1 MSTAKTDGIISGLP
15 RLPRPGSAKAISN
28 SAVKTSSQET
38 ASSTGAPTTRSESS
52 PRALCQYDVRLVM
65 YSLRRF
71 NEPRF
76 ERLDAIIDSLNE
88 HLTDYIQL
96 VGSATLP
103 LPEVCAMA
111 ALPAS
116 AVRVEGHLQERY
128 FPASEPVDLA
138 ERIIEEETRR
148 IFSIGDE
155 YQISAQPHSATQANQ
170 AVYRSIL
177 GDGVGKVA
185 ALSPQDG
192 GHYSFSAGVPPP
204 HEFVPLPISEA
215 GLDYDEVSDTV
226 RQTEPT
232 IIVAGGSAYSR
243 AIDFA
248 ELRAIA
254 DQVGAHL
261 HADLAH
267 CAPFVAAGLHPPAF
281 GHVDS
286 AAIDPSKNLRGAG
299 GGILVFRDRD
309 AKAMREAIFP
319 LLQGSP
325 SQLGLLAKAACMT
338 AWTLD
343 DLTQYASRM
352 IEVAQLLGEQISTLL
367 GEPEYGGTDSHLLL
381 FDVSDCCENGRI
393 AEDRLRA
400 SRILVNRNQIPNDVK
415 PPWETSGVRL
425 SSTVPTILG
434 YSDADV
440 VALGEAICTVL
451 ADSSDRSATIDDLLA
466 RFHRPL
472 STVT

>member
-1 MSTAKTDGIISGLP
+1 
-15 RLPRPGSAKAISN
+15 
-28 SAVKTSSQET
+28 
-38 ASSTGAPTTRSESS
+38 
-52 PRALCQYDVRLVM
+52 M

-71 NEPRF
+71 NEPRYQ
-76 ERLDAIIDSLNE
+76 RLDAIIDSLQG
-88 HLTDYIQL
+88 HLTDCIQL

-111 ALPAS
+111 SLPAS
-116 AVRVEGHLQERY
+116 AVRVEGHLQKRY

-148 IFSIGDE
+148 IFSIGNE
-155 YQISAQPHSATQANQ
+155 YLISAQPHSATQANH
-170 AVYRSIL
+170 AVFRSAL
-177 GDGVGKVA
+177 GDRTGKVA
-185 ALSPQDG
+185 ALSPTDG

-204 HEFVPLPISEA
+204 HDFVPLPISAA
-215 GLDYDEVSDTV
+215 GLDYDEVADTV
-226 RQTEPT
+226 RRSEPT

-248 ELRAIA
+248 QLRAIA

-309 AKAMREAIFP
+309 AEAMREAIFP
-319 LLQGSP
+319 ILQGSP
-325 SQLGLLAKAACMT
+325 SQLGLFAKAACLT
-338 AWTLD
+338 AWSAEGLSR
-343 DLTQYASRM
+343 YAKRM
-352 IEVAQLLGEQISTLL
+352 IEVAQLLAGQISTLL

-381 FDVSDCCENGRI
+381 YDVSDCCENGRT
-393 AEDRLRA
+393 AEDRLRE
-400 SRILVNRNQIPNDVK
+400 SRILVNRNQIPNDSK
-415 PPWETSGVRL
+415 PPWEASGIRL

-434 YSDADV
+434 YADVDV
-440 VALGEAICTVL
+440 VALGEAICAVL
-451 ADSSDRSATIDDLLA
+451 TGRGDRSGTIDDLLA

>member
-1 MSTAKTDGIISGLP
+1 
-15 RLPRPGSAKAISN
+15 
-28 SAVKTSSQET
+28 
-38 ASSTGAPTTRSESS
+38 
-52 PRALCQYDVRLVM
+52 M

-76 ERLDAIIDSLNE
+76 ERLDAIIDSLNS

-103 LPEVCAMA
+103 LPQVCVMTS
-111 ALPAS
+111 LPAS

-138 ERIIEEETRR
+138 EQIIETETRR
-148 IFSIGDE
+148 IFSITDDYE
-155 YQISAQPHSATQANQ
+155 ISAQPHSATQANH
-170 AVYRSIL
+170 AVFRAIL
-177 GDGVGKVA
+177 GSGVGKVA
-185 ALSPQDG
+185 ALSPKDG
-192 GHYSFSAGVPPP
+192 GHYSHSAGVPPP
-204 HEFVPLPISEA
+204 HEFVPLPISTT
-215 GLDYDEVSDTV
+215 GLDYDQVSDAAC
-226 RQTEPT
+226 QTRPT

-248 ELRAIA
+248 ALRAIA

-267 CAPFVAAGLHPPAF
+267 CAPFVATGLHPPAF
-281 GHVDS
+281 GYVDS
-286 AAIDPSKNLRGAG
+286 ASIDPSKNLRGAG
-299 GGILVFRDRD
+299 GGILVFRNRD
-309 AKAMREAIFP
+309 ADAMREAIFP
-319 LLQGSP
+319 ILQGSP

-338 AWTLD
+338 AWSLD
-343 DLTQYASRM
+343 DLSQYARRM
-352 IEVAQLLGEQISTLL
+352 IDVAQLLGEQISNLL

-381 FDVSDCCENGRI
+381 FDVSSCCESGRI

-400 SRILVNRNQIPNDVK
+400 AGILANRNQVPNDLK
-415 PPWETSGVRL
+415 PPWETSGIRL

-434 YSDADV
+434 YGDADV
-440 VALGEAICTVL
+440 VALGEAICAVL
-451 ADSSDRSATIDDLLA
+451 SGSSGRPEVIDDLLA

-472 STVT
+472 STIT

>member
-1 MSTAKTDGIISGLP
+1 MPL
-15 RLPRPGSAKAISN
+15 
-28 SAVKTSSQET
+28 AV
-38 ASSTGAPTTRSESS
+38 
-52 PRALCQYDVRLVM
+52 

-76 ERLDAIIDSLNE
+76 ERLDAIIDSLNS
-88 HLTDYIQL
+88 HLTNYIQL

-103 LPEVCAMA
+103 LPQVCRMA
-111 ALPAS
+111 SLPAS

-138 ERIIEEETRR
+138 EQIIETETRR
-148 IFSIGDE
+148 IFSITDDYE
-155 YQISAQPHSATQANQ
+155 ISAQPHSATQANH
-170 AVYRSIL
+170 AVFRAIL
-177 GDGVGKVA
+177 GSGVGKVA

-192 GHYSFSAGVPPP
+192 GHYSHSAGVPPP
-204 HEFVPLPISEA
+204 HEFVPLPISTT
-215 GLDYDEVSDTV
+215 GLDYGQVSDAV
-226 RQTEPT
+226 CQTRPT

-248 ELRAIA
+248 ALRAIA

-267 CAPFVAAGLHPPAF
+267 CAPFVATGLHPPAF

-299 GGILVFRDRD
+299 GGILVFRNRD
-309 AKAMREAIFP
+309 ADAMREAIFP
-319 LLQGSP
+319 ILQGSP

-338 AWTLD
+338 AWSLD
-343 DLTQYASRM
+343 DLSQYARRM
-352 IEVAQLLGEQISTLL
+352 IDVAQLLGEQISDLL

-381 FDVSDCCENGRI
+381 FDVSSCCESGRV

-400 SRILVNRNQIPNDVK
+400 SRILANRNQVPNDLK
-415 PPWETSGVRL
+415 PPWETSGIRL

-440 VALGEAICTVL
+440 VALGEAICAVL
-451 ADSSDRSATIDDLLA
+451 SGRSGRAEVIDDLLE
-466 RFHRPL
+466 RFHHPL
-472 STVT
+472 STIT

>member
-1 MSTAKTDGIISGLP
+1 
-15 RLPRPGSAKAISN
+15 
-28 SAVKTSSQET
+28 
-38 ASSTGAPTTRSESS
+38 
-52 PRALCQYDVRLVM
+52 M

-299 GGILVFRDRD
+299 GVLVFRDRD

-367 GEPEYGGTDSHLLL
+367 GEPEYGGTDSHLSL

-451 ADSSDRSATIDDLLA
+451 ADNSDRSGTVDDLLE

>member
-1 MSTAKTDGIISGLP
+1 
-15 RLPRPGSAKAISN
+15 
-28 SAVKTSSQET
+28 
-38 ASSTGAPTTRSESS
+38 
-52 PRALCQYDVRLVM
+52 M

-76 ERLDAIIDSLNE
+76 ERLDAIIDSLNS

-103 LPEVCAMA
+103 LPQVCVMTS
-111 ALPAS
+111 LPAS

-138 ERIIEEETRR
+138 EQIIETETRR
-148 IFSIGDE
+148 IFSITDE
-155 YQISAQPHSATQANQ
+155 YEISAQPHSATQANH
-170 AVYRSIL
+170 AVFRAIL
-177 GDGVGKVA
+177 GSGVGKVA
-185 ALSPQDG
+185 ALSPKDG
-192 GHYSFSAGVPPP
+192 GHYSHSAGVPPP
-204 HEFVPLPISEA
+204 HEFVPLPISA
-215 GLDYDEVSDTV
+215 TGLDYDQVSDAV
-226 RQTEPT
+226 CQIRPT

-248 ELRAIA
+248 ALRSIA

-267 CAPFVAAGLHPPAF
+267 CAPFVATGLHPPAF

-286 AAIDPSKNLRGAG
+286 ASIDPSKNLRGAG
-299 GGILVFRDRD
+299 GGILVFRNRD
-309 AKAMREAIFP
+309 ADAMREAIFP
-319 LLQGSP
+319 ILQGSP

-338 AWTLD
+338 AWSLD
-343 DLTQYASRM
+343 DLSQYARRM
-352 IEVAQLLGEQISTLL
+352 IDVAQLLGEQISNLL

-381 FDVSDCCENGRI
+381 FDVSSCCESGRI
-393 AEDRLRA
+393 AEDRLRT
-400 SRILVNRNQIPNDVK
+400 SRILANRNQVPNDLK
-415 PPWETSGVRL
+415 PPWETSGIRL

-440 VALGEAICTVL
+440 VALGGAICAVL
-451 ADSSDRSATIDDLLA
+451 SGSSGRPEVINDLLA
-466 RFHRPL
+466 RFHHPL
-472 STVT
+472 STTT